1 MPSAEYFNLSADG
14 EGVHPTVEQQAR
26 SSDLILHRIGQTLGS
41 WAALCRYRSDR
52 TTRCGPEAGT
62 TITGPPGLD
71 RRTRSRLR
79 HTIYGPQPPVE
90 RIRSRECVKNRL
102 RRWLGSSVLFLTTVL
117 AVSVAGQ
124 EERHAFGDPTLW
136 QWAPSRTYHV
146 EKYKLRLRFDEP
158 KGEVFGDEL
167 ITLRP
172 FRSDFQ
178 KFYLDSSEL
187 TIDSVTLE
195 RGHSAPVKLTYS
207 GEDPR
212 LWITLDRS
220 YDAAHALNVR
230 IVYHGFPRTGLF
242 FVNPTPNYPDW
253 PREVFS
259 QGDPELN
266 HYWFP
271 CWDYPNDMAPSETI
285 TTVPEGQ
292 TVVSNGKLVNVT
304 RSAGQV
310 TYDWVESIPHSS
322 YLISI
327 AVGPWH
333 KFSDKYKDKPVDYY
347 VPATVDEATARR
359 SFHLTPDMIDFFSH
373 ATGVEYPYE
382 QYAQTTVQNFIFG
395 GQENVS
401 ATTLTDG
408 TLHDERSDQDYPSTT
423 LVDHELGQ
431 EWFGDYVQ
439 GHDWANIWLNEGFAT
454 YLEALYAQ
462 HHESYDAYRFEIY
475 NDQLAEQAEDSDAY
489 RRPIVDHHYS
499 DPLDMFDAT
508 THQKGAAVLEMLRYV
523 VDGPEAMSHPA
534 SQDEVLFRAFHQ
546 YLVAHH
552 EQSVDTP
559 ELIESIRTVTGQ
571 ELGWFFREWVFMAGR
586 PDYRVEARYDA
597 ATKTEK
603 ITVEQTQPTDAETPI
618 FDMPIELAFFG
629 AKGEQKK
636 IQVLDHL
643 QQQVFELPLDFEPRW
658 VDFDPD
664 DFIDKTV
671 QFDKSLDA
679 LIGEAE
685 KDPSMMSRL
694 WAVQQLGAPIL
705 EFGAKTLAN
714 NDARV
719 EALSQVLGSDE
730 FYAVRAAAATSL
742 GSIGTERAKAVL
754 LSALQQPDSRVRTA
768 VAEALAGLATDQAV
782 YSALVNALHTDASY
796 AVEAAAAKGLGKSGA
811 AQAFDVLKAEVLT
824 KPERHVMQGTFAGLV
839 ATKDPRAVEVLLAQ
853 AQPGVAERIRVS
865 ALTALESLKEVVTP
879 KQLEELTEVVRAALH
894 DPFYATREA
903 GEELVGVF
911 DLIQFEAEVQAEAQG
926 APMAMQRDPATQVL
940 KQLHH

>member
-1 MPSAEYFNLSADG
+1 M
-14 EGVHPTVEQQAR
+14 
-26 SSDLILHRIGQTLGS
+26 
-41 WAALCRYRSDR
+41 
-52 TTRCGPEAGT
+52 RCDSKAGKAIAT
-62 TITGPPGLD
+62 PPGPDTQTPSKLQ
-71 RRTRSRLR
+71 L
-79 HTIYGPQPPVE
+79 TIHGPQHMGE
-90 RIRSRECVKNRL
+90 RIRSKECAKSRL
-102 RRWLGSSVLFLTTVL
+102 RRWVGSNVLFLSVVL
-117 AVSVAGQ
+117 AVSAAGQ
-124 EERHAFGDPTLW
+124 EKRHAFGDPAVW

-146 EKYKLRLRFDEP
+146 EKYKLRLHFDEP

-172 FRSDFQ
+172 FQSDFQ
-178 KFYLDSSEL
+178 KFYLNSSEL

-195 RGHSAPVKLTYS
+195 RGHSTPVKLTYS
-207 GEDPR
+207 AEESR

-220 YDAAHALNVR
+220 YDAAHALSVR

-292 TVVSNGKLVNVT
+292 TVVSNGKLMNVT

-333 KFSDKYKDKPVDYY
+333 KFSDKYKDKPIDYY

-401 ATTLTDG
+401 ATTLTDS
-408 TLHDERSDQDYPSTT
+408 TLHDERAERDYPSTI

-462 HHESYDAYRFEIY
+462 HHEGYDAYRFAIY
-475 NDQLAEQAEDSDAY
+475 NDQLTEQAEDRDAY
-489 RRPIVDHHYS
+489 RRPIVAYHFI

-559 ELIESIRTVTGQ
+559 ELIESIRTITGQ

-603 ITVEQTQPTDAETPI
+603 ITVEQTQQTDAETPI
-618 FDMPIELAFFG
+618 FDMPVDLAFFG
-629 AKGEQKK
+629 AKGERNK
-636 IQVLDHL
+636 IQVRNNL
-643 QQQVFELPLDFEPRW
+643 QRQEFELPLDFEPRW

-685 KDPSMMSRL
+685 KDPSTMSRL
-694 WAVQQLGAPIL
+694 WAVQQLGAPTL
-705 EFGAKTLAN
+705 EFGAKTLSN

-719 EALSQVLGSDE
+719 EALTQVLGSDE

-742 GSIGTERAKAVL
+742 GSIGTQRAKSVL
-754 LSALQQPDSRVRTA
+754 LSALQQSDSRVRTA
-768 VAEALAGLATDQAV
+768 VAEALAGLATDQTV
-782 YSALVNALHTDASY
+782 YDALVDALHTDASY

-811 AQAFDVLKAEVLT
+811 VQAFDVLEAEVLT

-839 ATKDPRAVEVLLAQ
+839 ATKDPRAVEVLLTQ

-879 KQLEELTEVVRAALH
+879 KQLQELTEVVRSSLR
-894 DPFYATREA
+894 DPFYPAREA
-903 GEELVGVF
+903 SEELVGVF
-911 DLIQFEAEVQAEAQG
+911 NLIQFEADVQAEAQG
-926 APMAMQRDPATQVL
+926 APMAMQRDAATQVL
-940 KQLHH
+940 KQLHHQQ